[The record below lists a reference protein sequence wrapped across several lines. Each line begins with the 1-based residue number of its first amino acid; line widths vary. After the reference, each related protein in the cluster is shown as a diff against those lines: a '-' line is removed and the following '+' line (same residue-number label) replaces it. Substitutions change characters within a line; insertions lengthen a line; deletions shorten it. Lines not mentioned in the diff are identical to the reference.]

1 MGRFA
6 NFELAE
12 FLRSATATSYGLDNT
27 PTFEVVSHLEELV
40 RDLLQPLRTAYGQS
54 IRVTSGYRCQQL
66 NRIVG
71 GSRTSAH
78 LTGYAA
84 DLQPMSR
91 TVDHLISFAKRWLQD
106 NDVPFDQ
113 CIEET
118 GANGTRWLHL
128 AIRNQDGEQRR
139 QFKTISL

>member
-1 MGRFA
+1 MA
-6 NFELAE
+6 KYPNFELDE
-12 FLRSATATSYGLDNT
+12 FLCSSRAEQLGLDNT
-27 PTFEVVSHLEELV
+27 PTFEVIDHLEELV
-40 RDLLQPLRTAYGQS
+40 SNLLQPLRAAYGQG

-71 GSRTSAH
+71 GSATSAH

-84 DLQPMSR
+84 DLQPMNR
-91 TVDHLISFAKRWLQD
+91 PVDHLISFAKSWLEK
-106 NDVPFDQ
+106 NDIAFDQ
-113 CIEET
+113 FIEET
-118 GANGTRWLHL
+118 GSNGTKWLHL